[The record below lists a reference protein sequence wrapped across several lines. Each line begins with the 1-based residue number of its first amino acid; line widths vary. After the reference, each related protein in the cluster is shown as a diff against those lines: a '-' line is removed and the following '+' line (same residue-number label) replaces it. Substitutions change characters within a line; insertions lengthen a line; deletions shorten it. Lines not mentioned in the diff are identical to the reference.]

1 MVGRVEA
8 LGSPA
13 RVYSVYYIRFLC
25 ESPINFDNDRGGF
38 TSKIGLGL
46 MMQHNLVF
54 QSDFIHVQTY
64 LTICLSAP

>member
-13 RVYSVYYIRFLC
+13 RVHFVYYIRFLC
-25 ESPINFDNDRGGF
+25 ESPIIFDNDRGGF

-46 MMQHNLVF
+46 MMQHILVF
-54 QSDFIHVQTY
+54 Q
-64 LTICLSAP
+64 